1 MITKFPWSP
10 VLPLLLL
17 ILSTGLHIV
26 EPTFVEQ
33 LRHKVFDEYQRI
45 KPRPYTNTLPVRIL
59 DIDDESLNQIGQWP
73 WPRDTMA
80 EIVAR
85 LNELG
90 ASAVVFDMV
99 FSQPDRL
106 SPKSL
111 SKILPNRPE
120 FDETRRSLLNITD
133 NDEIF
138 AQTVDGAYVVT
149 GFAMTN
155 TETTEKLPAIK
166 AGFAENGDRAAPYL
180 PAYAGAMKVLSKIE
194 DKVAG
199 NGVINA
205 IPESDGVYRR
215 IPMFVNLKDNIYPSL
230 VAESLRVAQDA
241 STYIIQA
248 VGASGEEGFG
258 ETGIVSFKVG
268 AVKVPT
274 DENGQIWVRFTGD
287 VPERYVPAW
296 KLLNGTAPVEKIEGH
311 IVLIGTSAAA
321 MKDLRPTPLDPAAAG
336 VSLHAE
342 ALETILAGNFLER
355 PDFARGLE
363 IVGSLALGL
372 LLIWL
377 LPKWG
382 SVWCAVLTV
391 FAIGGVVAGAWFAFD
406 IYNWLFDPIYF
417 SVVILIIYLTQ
428 SLLIF
433 LATEAERA
441 RVRGAFGMYL
451 SPALV
456 KQLAA
461 DPEQLK
467 LGGEMRELSI
477 LFCDV
482 RGFTSISELYDPE
495 GLTQLINRFL
505 TPMTQIIMD
514 RLGTIDKYMG
524 DCIMAFWNAPLDVPA
539 HVAEACRSSLK
550 MFERLDELNDELE
563 REATES
569 GKEFRPLNIGIGLN
583 TGSVCVGNMGSNQRF
598 DYSVLGDDVNLAA
611 RLEGQSKN
619 YGVDIVISETTQK
632 AAEGFATIELDL
644 IQVKGKTVPVRIFAL
659 IGDEEVLVSE
669 WFLNFSAIH
678 SEVISSYRSQEWDT
692 SLDLVAKARS
702 VAGSKYDGL
711 YDLFEERVAEYK
723 ADPPGAEWAGVFVA
737 KDK

>member
-1 MITKFPWSP
+1 MRKFPWSP
-10 VLPLLLL
+10 VLPLLFLF
-17 ILSTGLHIV
+17 LSTGLHVI

-33 LRHKVFDEYQRI
+33 LRHRVFDEYQRL
-45 KPRPYTNTLPVRIL
+45 KPREYSNDIPVRIL
-59 DIDDESLNQIGQWP
+59 DIDDESLSRIGQWP
-73 WPRDTMA
+73 WPRDVMA

-111 SKILPNRPE
+111 MNMLPNRPE
-120 FDETRRSLLNITD
+120 FEEARKGLLKIPD
-133 NDEIF
+133 NDELF

-149 GFAMTN
+149 GFAMTGG
-155 TETTEKLPAIK
+155 ETTEAPPAIK

-194 DKVAG
+194 NKVAG
-199 NGVINA
+199 NGALNA

-215 IPMFVNLKDNIYPSL
+215 IPMFMTLNDKIYPSL

-241 STYIIQA
+241 STFIIQA

-258 ETGIVSFKVG
+258 ETGLVSFKVG
-268 AVKVPT
+268 GVKVPT

-287 VPERYVPAW
+287 IPERYVPAW
-296 KLLNGTAPVEKIEGH
+296 KLLAGKAPIDKLEGH

-321 MKDLRPTPLDPAAAG
+321 LKDLRATPLDPAAAG

-342 ALETILAGNFLER
+342 ALETILTGNFLNR
-355 PDFARGLE
+355 PDFAHGLE
-363 IVGSLALGL
+363 VVASFLLGL

-382 SVWCAVLTV
+382 SVWCAVLTLV
-391 FAIGGVVAGAWFAFD
+391 AIIGVVSGAWYAFD
-406 IYNWLFDPIYF
+406 VYNWLLDPIYF
-417 SVVILIIYLTQ
+417 SVVILVIYLTQ

-433 LATEAERA
+433 LATEAERS

-456 KQLAA
+456 EQLAS

-467 LGGEMRELSI
+467 LGGEMKDISI
-477 LFCDV
+477 MFCDV

-495 GLTQLINRFL
+495 GLTQLINKFL
-505 TPMTQIIMD
+505 TPMTQVIMD
-514 RLGTIDKYMG
+514 RMGTIDKYMG
-524 DCIMAFWNAPLDVPA
+524 DCIMAFWNAPVDVPT
-539 HVAEACRSSLK
+539 HVAEACNSALT
-550 MFERLDELNDELE
+550 MFEKLEELNLELE
-563 REATES
+563 QEAKSNKRE
-569 GKEFRPLNIGIGLN
+569 FLPLKIGIGLN
-583 TGSVCVGNMGSNQRF
+583 TGSCCVGNMGSNQRF
-598 DYSVLGDDVNLAA
+598 DYSILGDDVNLCS
-611 RLEGQSKN
+611 RLEGQSKG
-619 YGVDIVISETTQK
+619 YGVDIVISETTK
-632 AAEGFATIELDL
+632 IAAPEFATIELDL

-659 IGDEEVLVSE
+659 LGDAQVLASE
-669 WFLNFSAIH
+669 WFKDMSAVHAELI
-678 SEVISSYRSQEWDT
+678 SEYRQQNWGN
-692 SLDLVAKARS
+692 AKALIVKARAS
-702 VAGSKYDGL
+702 AGDKFDGL
-711 YDLFEERVAEYK
+711 YDLFSSRILEYESN
-723 ADPPGAEWAGVFVA
+723 PPGSEWDGVFIA
-737 KDK
+737 TDK

>member
-1 MITKFPWSP
+1 MKKFPWSP
-10 VLPLLLL
+10 VLPLLFLF
-17 ILSTGLHIV
+17 LSTGLHVI

-33 LRHKVFDEYQRI
+33 LRHRVFDEYQRL
-45 KPRPYTNTLPVRIL
+45 KPRVYSNDIPVRIL
-59 DIDDESLNQIGQWP
+59 DIDDESLSRVGQWP
-73 WPRDTMA
+73 WPRDVMA

-111 SKILPNRPE
+111 MKMLPDRPE
-120 FDETRRSLLNITD
+120 FKEARKGLLKIPD
-133 NDEIF
+133 NDELF

-149 GFAMTN
+149 GFAMTGG
-155 TETTEKLPAIK
+155 ETSEAPPAIK

-199 NGVINA
+199 NGALNA

-215 IPMFVNLKDNIYPSL
+215 IPMFMTLNDKIYPSL

-241 STYIIQA
+241 STFIIQA

-258 ETGIVSFKVG
+258 ETGLVSFKVG
-268 AVKVPT
+268 GVKVPT

-287 VPERYVPAW
+287 IPERYVPAW
-296 KLLNGTAPVEKIEGH
+296 KLLAGKAPVEKLEGH

-321 MKDLRPTPLDPAAAG
+321 MKDLRATPLDPAAAG

-342 ALETILAGNFLER
+342 ALETILTGNFLNR
-355 PDFARGLE
+355 PDFAHGLE
-363 IVGSLALGL
+363 VVASFLLGL

-382 SVWCAVLTV
+382 SVWCAVLTLV
-391 FAIGGVVAGAWFAFD
+391 AIAGVVGGAWYAFD
-406 IYNWLFDPIYF
+406 IYNWLLDPIYF
-417 SVVILIIYLTQ
+417 SVVILVIYLTQ

-433 LATEAERA
+433 LATEAERS

-456 KQLAA
+456 EQLAS

-467 LGGEMRELSI
+467 LGGEMKDISI
-477 LFCDV
+477 MFCDV

-495 GLTQLINRFL
+495 GLTQLINKFL
-505 TPMTQIIMD
+505 TPMTQVIMD
-514 RLGTIDKYMG
+514 RMGTIDKYMG
-524 DCIMAFWNAPLDVPA
+524 DCIMAFWNAPVDVPT
-539 HVAEACRSSLK
+539 HVAEACNSALI
-550 MFERLDELNDELE
+550 MFEKLEELNLELE
-563 REATES
+563 QEAANNNRA
-569 GKEFRPLNIGIGLN
+569 FLPLKIGIGLN
-583 TGSVCVGNMGSNQRF
+583 TGSCCVGNMGSNQRF
-598 DYSVLGDDVNLAA
+598 DYSILGDDVNLCS
-611 RLEGQSKN
+611 RLEGQSKG
-619 YGVDIVISETTQK
+619 YAVDIVISETTK
-632 AAEGFATIELDL
+632 IAAPEFATIELDL

-659 IGDEEVLVSE
+659 LGDAQVLASE
-669 WFLNFSAIH
+669 WFKDMSAVHAELI
-678 SEVISSYRSQEWDT
+678 SEYREQNWGN
-692 SLDLVAKARS
+692 AKALIVKARAS
-702 VAGSKYDGL
+702 AGDKFDGL
-711 YDLFEERVAEYK
+711 YDLFSSRILEYESN
-723 ADPPGAEWAGVFVA
+723 PPGSEWDGVFIA
-737 KDK
+737 TDK

>member
-1 MITKFPWSP
+1 MRKFPWSP
-10 VLPLLLL
+10 VLPLLFLF
-17 ILSTGLHIV
+17 LSTGLHVI

-33 LRHKVFDEYQRI
+33 LRHRVFDEYQRL
-45 KPRPYTNTLPVRIL
+45 KPREYSNDIPVRIL
-59 DIDDESLNQIGQWP
+59 DIDDESLSRIGQWP
-73 WPRDTMA
+73 WPRDVMA

-106 SPKSL
+106 SPESL
-111 SKILPNRPE
+111 RKMLPKRPE
-120 FDETRRSLLNITD
+120 FEAAREGLLQIPD
-133 NDEIF
+133 NDELF

-149 GFAMTN
+149 GFAMTGRKT
-155 TETTEKLPAIK
+155 TETAPAIK

-180 PAYAGAMKVLSKIE
+180 PAYAGAMKVLSNIE
-194 DKVAG
+194 SKVDG
-199 NGVINA
+199 NGALNA

-215 IPMFVNLKDNIYPSL
+215 IPMFMTLNDKIYPSL

-241 STYIIQA
+241 STFIIQA

-258 ETGIVSFKVG
+258 ETGLVSFKVG

-287 VPERYVPAW
+287 IPERYVPAW
-296 KLLNGTAPVEKIEGH
+296 KLLDGSAPAEKLEGH

-321 MKDLRPTPLDPAAAG
+321 MKDLRATPLDPAAAG

-342 ALETILAGNFLER
+342 ALETILTGNFLNR
-355 PDFARGLE
+355 PDFAHGLE
-363 IVGSLALGL
+363 VVASFLLGL

-382 SVWCAVLTV
+382 SVWCAVLT
-391 FAIGGVVAGAWFAFD
+391 FAAIVGVVGGAWYAFD
-406 IYNWLFDPIYF
+406 IYNWLLDPIYF
-417 SVVILIIYLTQ
+417 SVVILVIYLTQ

-456 KQLAA
+456 EQLAS

-467 LGGEMRELSI
+467 LGGEMKDISI
-477 LFCDV
+477 MFCDV

-495 GLTQLINRFL
+495 GLTQLINKFL
-505 TPMTQIIMD
+505 TPMTQVIMD
-514 RLGTIDKYMG
+514 RMGTIDKYMG
-524 DCIMAFWNAPLDVPA
+524 DCIMAFWNAPVDVPT
-539 HVAEACRSSLK
+539 HVAEACNSALT
-550 MFERLDELNDELE
+550 MFEKLEELNTELE
-563 REATES
+563 QEAVS
-569 GKEFRPLNIGIGLN
+569 NNKEFRPLKIGIGLN
-583 TGSVCVGNMGSNQRF
+583 TGSCCVGNMGSNQRF
-598 DYSVLGDDVNLAA
+598 DYSILGDDVNLCS
-611 RLEGQSKN
+611 RLEGQSKG
-619 YGVDIVISETTQK
+619 YGVDIVISETTK
-632 AAEGFATIELDL
+632 IAAPEFATIELDL

-659 IGDEEVLVSE
+659 IGNSEVQDSE
-669 WFLNFSAIH
+669 WFKDMSAVHAELIL
-678 SEVISSYRSQEWDT
+678 EYRNQNWKKAKT
-692 SLDLVAKARS
+692 LVSKAREA
-702 VAGSKYDGL
+702 AGEKFDGL
-711 YDLFEERVAEYK
+711 YDLFEARIEEYK
-723 ADPPGAEWAGVFVA
+723 SNPPGLNWDGVFIA
-737 KDK
+737 TDK

>member
-1 MITKFPWSP
+1 MRKFPWSP
-10 VLPLLLL
+10 VLPLLFLF
-17 ILSTGLHIV
+17 LSTGLHVI

-33 LRHKVFDEYQRI
+33 LRHRVFDEYQRL
-45 KPRPYTNTLPVRIL
+45 KPREYSNDIPVRIL
-59 DIDDESLNQIGQWP
+59 DIDDESLSRIGQWP
-73 WPRDTMA
+73 WPRDVMA

-106 SPKSL
+106 SPESL
-111 SKILPNRPE
+111 RKMLPKRPE
-120 FDETRRSLLNITD
+120 FEAAREGLLQIPD
-133 NDEIF
+133 NDELF

-149 GFAMTN
+149 GFAMTGS
-155 TETTEKLPAIK
+155 ETTETAPAIK

-180 PAYAGAMKVLSKIE
+180 PAYAGAMKVLSNIE
-194 DKVAG
+194 SKVAG
-199 NGVINA
+199 NGALNA

-215 IPMFVNLKDNIYPSL
+215 IPMFMTLNDKIYPSL

-241 STYIIQA
+241 STFIIQA

-258 ETGIVSFKVG
+258 ETGLVSFKVG

-287 VPERYVPAW
+287 IPERYVPAW
-296 KLLNGTAPVEKIEGH
+296 KLLDGSAPAEKLEGH

-321 MKDLRPTPLDPAAAG
+321 MKDLRATPLDPAAAG

-342 ALETILAGNFLER
+342 ALETILTGNFLNR
-355 PDFARGLE
+355 PDFAHGLE
-363 IVGSLALGL
+363 VVASFLLGL

-382 SVWCAVLTV
+382 SVWCAVLT
-391 FAIGGVVAGAWFAFD
+391 FAAIVGVVAGAWYAFD
-406 IYNWLFDPIYF
+406 VYNWLLDPIYF
-417 SVVILIIYLTQ
+417 SVVILVIYLTQ

-456 KQLAA
+456 EQLAS

-467 LGGEMRELSI
+467 LGGEMKDISI
-477 LFCDV
+477 MFCDV

-495 GLTQLINRFL
+495 GLTQLINKFL
-505 TPMTQIIMD
+505 TPMTQVIMD
-514 RLGTIDKYMG
+514 RMGTIDKYMG
-524 DCIMAFWNAPLDVPA
+524 DCIMAFWNAPVDVPT
-539 HVAEACRSSLK
+539 HVAEACNSALT
-550 MFERLDELNDELE
+550 MFEKLEELNTELE
-563 REATES
+563 QEAVS
-569 GKEFRPLNIGIGLN
+569 NNKEFRPLKIGIGLN
-583 TGSVCVGNMGSNQRF
+583 TGSCCVGNMGSNQRF
-598 DYSVLGDDVNLAA
+598 DYSILGDDVNLCS
-611 RLEGQSKN
+611 RLEGQSKG
-619 YGVDIVISETTQK
+619 YGVDIVISETTK
-632 AAEGFATIELDL
+632 IAAPEFATIELDL

-659 IGDEEVLVSE
+659 IGNSEVQDSE
-669 WFLNFSAIH
+669 WFKDMSAVHAELIL
-678 SEVISSYRSQEWDT
+678 EYRNQNWKKAKT
-692 SLDLVAKARS
+692 LVSKAREA
-702 VAGSKYDGL
+702 AGKKFDGL
-711 YDLFEERVAEYK
+711 YDLFDARIEEYK
-723 ADPPGAEWAGVFVA
+723 SNPPGLDWDGVFVA
-737 KDK
+737 TDK

>member
-1 MITKFPWSP
+1 MKKFPWSP
-10 VLPLLLL
+10 VLPLLFLF
-17 ILSTGLHIV
+17 LSTGLHVI

-33 LRHKVFDEYQRI
+33 LRHRVFDEYQRL
-45 KPRPYTNTLPVRIL
+45 KPRVYSNDIPVRIL
-59 DIDDESLNQIGQWP
+59 DIDDESLSRVGQWP
-73 WPRDTMA
+73 WPRDVMA

-111 SKILPNRPE
+111 MKMLPNRPE
-120 FDETRRSLLNITD
+120 FEEARKGLLKIPD
-133 NDEIF
+133 NDELF

-149 GFAMTN
+149 GFAMTGG
-155 TETTEKLPAIK
+155 ETSEAPPAIK

-199 NGVINA
+199 NGALNA

-215 IPMFVNLKDNIYPSL
+215 IPMFMTLNDKIYPSL

-241 STYIIQA
+241 STFIIQA

-258 ETGIVSFKVG
+258 ETGLVSFKVG
-268 AVKVPT
+268 GVKVPT

-287 VPERYVPAW
+287 IPERYVPAW
-296 KLLNGTAPVEKIEGH
+296 KLLAGKAPVEKLEGH

-321 MKDLRPTPLDPAAAG
+321 MKDLRATPLDPAAAG

-342 ALETILAGNFLER
+342 ALETILTGNFLNR
-355 PDFARGLE
+355 PDFAHGLE
-363 IVGSLALGL
+363 VVASFLLGL

-382 SVWCAVLTV
+382 SVWCAVLTLV
-391 FAIGGVVAGAWFAFD
+391 AIVGVVGGAWYAFD
-406 IYNWLFDPIYF
+406 VYNWLLDPIYF
-417 SVVILIIYLTQ
+417 SVVILVIYLTQ

-433 LATEAERA
+433 LATEAERS

-456 KQLAA
+456 EQLAS

-467 LGGEMRELSI
+467 LGGEMKDISI
-477 LFCDV
+477 MFCDV

-495 GLTQLINRFL
+495 GLTQLINKFL
-505 TPMTQIIMD
+505 TPMTQVIMD
-514 RLGTIDKYMG
+514 RMGTIDKYMG
-524 DCIMAFWNAPLDVPA
+524 DCIMAFWNAPVDVPT
-539 HVAEACRSSLK
+539 HVAEACNSALI
-550 MFERLDELNDELE
+550 MFEKLEELNLELE
-563 REATES
+563 QEAANNNRA
-569 GKEFRPLNIGIGLN
+569 FLPLKIGIGLN
-583 TGSVCVGNMGSNQRF
+583 TGSCCVGNMGSNQRF
-598 DYSVLGDDVNLAA
+598 DYSILGDDVNLCS
-611 RLEGQSKN
+611 RLEGQSKG
-619 YGVDIVISETTQK
+619 YGVDIVISETTK
-632 AAEGFATIELDL
+632 IAAPEFATIELDL

-659 IGDEEVLVSE
+659 LGDAQVLTSE
-669 WFLNFSAIH
+669 WFKDMSAVH
-678 SEVISSYRSQEWDT
+678 AELMSEYREQNWGN
-692 SLDLVAKARS
+692 AKALIVKARAS
-702 VAGSKYDGL
+702 AGDKFDGL
-711 YDLFEERVAEYK
+711 YDLFSSRILEYESN
-723 ADPPGAEWAGVFVA
+723 PPGSEWDGVFIA
-737 KDK
+737 TDK

>member
-1 MITKFPWSP
+1 MKKFPWSP
-10 VLPLLLL
+10 VLPLLFLF
-17 ILSTGLHIV
+17 LSTGLHVI

-33 LRHKVFDEYQRI
+33 LRHRVFDEYQRL
-45 KPRPYTNTLPVRIL
+45 KPRVYSNDIPVRIL
-59 DIDDESLNQIGQWP
+59 DIDDESLSRVGQWP
-73 WPRDTMA
+73 WPRDVMA

-111 SKILPNRPE
+111 MKMLPNRPE
-120 FDETRRSLLNITD
+120 FEEARKGLLKIPD
-133 NDEIF
+133 NDELF

-149 GFAMTN
+149 GFAMTGG
-155 TETTEKLPAIK
+155 ETSEAPPAIK

-199 NGVINA
+199 NGALNA

-215 IPMFVNLKDNIYPSL
+215 IPMFMTLNDKIYPSL

-241 STYIIQA
+241 STFIIQA

-258 ETGIVSFKVG
+258 ETGLVSFKVG
-268 AVKVPT
+268 GVKVPT

-287 VPERYVPAW
+287 IPERYVPAW
-296 KLLNGTAPVEKIEGH
+296 KLLAGKAPVEKLEGH

-321 MKDLRPTPLDPAAAG
+321 MKELRATPLDPAAAG

-342 ALETILAGNFLER
+342 ALETILTGNFLNR
-355 PDFARGLE
+355 PDFAHGLE
-363 IVGSLALGL
+363 VVASFLLGL

-382 SVWCAVLTV
+382 SVWCAVLTLV
-391 FAIGGVVAGAWFAFD
+391 AIAGVVGGAWYAFD
-406 IYNWLFDPIYF
+406 VYNWLLDPIYF
-417 SVVILIIYLTQ
+417 SVVILVIYLTQ

-433 LATEAERA
+433 LATEAERS

-456 KQLAA
+456 EQLAS

-467 LGGEMRELSI
+467 LGGEMKDISI
-477 LFCDV
+477 MFCDV

-495 GLTQLINRFL
+495 GLTQLINKFL
-505 TPMTQIIMD
+505 TPMTQVIMD
-514 RLGTIDKYMG
+514 RMGTIDKYMG
-524 DCIMAFWNAPLDVPA
+524 DCIMAFWNAPVDVPT
-539 HVAEACRSSLK
+539 HVAEACNSALI
-550 MFERLDELNDELE
+550 MFEKLEELNLELE
-563 REATES
+563 QEAANNNRA
-569 GKEFRPLNIGIGLN
+569 FLPLKIGIGLN
-583 TGSVCVGNMGSNQRF
+583 TGSCCVGNMGSNQRF
-598 DYSVLGDDVNLAA
+598 DYSILGDDVNLCS
-611 RLEGQSKN
+611 RLEGQSKG
-619 YGVDIVISETTQK
+619 YAVDIVISETTK
-632 AAEGFATIELDL
+632 IAAPEFATIELDL

-659 IGDEEVLVSE
+659 LGDAQVLASE
-669 WFLNFSAIH
+669 WFKDMSAVHAELI
-678 SEVISSYRSQEWDT
+678 SEYREQNWGN
-692 SLDLVAKARS
+692 AKALIVKARAS
-702 VAGSKYDGL
+702 AGDKFDGL
-711 YDLFEERVAEYK
+711 YDLFSSRILEYESN
-723 ADPPGAEWAGVFVA
+723 PPGSEWDGVFIA
-737 KDK
+737 TDK

>member
-1 MITKFPWSP
+1 MKKFPWSP
-10 VLPLLLL
+10 VLPLLFLF
-17 ILSTGLHIV
+17 LSTGLHVI

-33 LRHKVFDEYQRI
+33 LRHRVFDEYQRL
-45 KPRPYTNTLPVRIL
+45 KPRVYSNDIPVRIL
-59 DIDDESLNQIGQWP
+59 DIDDESLSRVGQWP
-73 WPRDTMA
+73 WPRDVMA

-111 SKILPNRPE
+111 MKMLPDLPE
-120 FDETRRSLLNITD
+120 FEEARKGLLKIPD
-133 NDEIF
+133 NDELF

-149 GFAMTN
+149 GFAMTGG
-155 TETTEKLPAIK
+155 ETSEAPPAIK

-199 NGVINA
+199 NGALNA

-215 IPMFVNLKDNIYPSL
+215 IPMFMTLNDKIYPSL

-241 STYIIQA
+241 STFIIQA

-258 ETGIVSFKVG
+258 ETGLVSFKVG
-268 AVKVPT
+268 GVKVPT

-287 VPERYVPAW
+287 IPERYVPAW
-296 KLLNGTAPVEKIEGH
+296 KLLAGKAPVEKLEGH

-321 MKDLRPTPLDPAAAG
+321 MKDLRATPLDPAAAG

-342 ALETILAGNFLER
+342 ALETILTGNFLNR
-355 PDFARGLE
+355 PDFAHGLE
-363 IVGSLALGL
+363 VVASFLLGL

-382 SVWCAVLTV
+382 SVWCAVLTLV
-391 FAIGGVVAGAWFAFD
+391 AIVGVVGGAWYAFD
-406 IYNWLFDPIYF
+406 IYNWLLDPIYF
-417 SVVILIIYLTQ
+417 SVVILVIYLTQ

-433 LATEAERA
+433 LATEAERS

-456 KQLAA
+456 EQLAS

-467 LGGEMRELSI
+467 LGGEMKDISI
-477 LFCDV
+477 MFCDV

-495 GLTQLINRFL
+495 GLTQLINKFL
-505 TPMTQIIMD
+505 TPMTQVIMD
-514 RLGTIDKYMG
+514 RMGTIDKYMG
-524 DCIMAFWNAPLDVPA
+524 DCIMAFWNAPVDVPT
-539 HVAEACRSSLK
+539 HVAEACNSALI
-550 MFERLDELNDELE
+550 MFEKLEELNLELE
-563 REATES
+563 QEAANNNRA
-569 GKEFRPLNIGIGLN
+569 FLPLKIGIGLN
-583 TGSVCVGNMGSNQRF
+583 TGSCCVGNMGSNQRF
-598 DYSVLGDDVNLAA
+598 DYSILGDDVNLCS
-611 RLEGQSKN
+611 RLEGQSKG
-619 YGVDIVISETTQK
+619 YAVDIVISETTK
-632 AAEGFATIELDL
+632 IAAPEFATIELDL

-659 IGDEEVLVSE
+659 LGDAQVLASE
-669 WFLNFSAIH
+669 WFKDMSAVHAELI
-678 SEVISSYRSQEWDT
+678 SEYREQNWGN
-692 SLDLVAKARS
+692 AKALIVKARAS
-702 VAGSKYDGL
+702 AGDKFDGL
-711 YDLFEERVAEYK
+711 YDLFSSRILEYESN
-723 ADPPGAEWAGVFVA
+723 PPGSEWDGVFIA
-737 KDK
+737 TDK

>member
-1 MITKFPWSP
+1 MRKFPWSP
-10 VLPLLLL
+10 VLPLLFLF
-17 ILSTGLHIV
+17 LSTGLHVI

-33 LRHKVFDEYQRI
+33 LRHRVFDEYQRL
-45 KPRPYTNTLPVRIL
+45 KPREYSNDIPVRIL
-59 DIDDESLNQIGQWP
+59 DIDDESLSRIGQWP
-73 WPRDTMA
+73 WPRDVMA

-111 SKILPNRPE
+111 MNMLPNRPE
-120 FDETRRSLLNITD
+120 FEEARKGLLKIPD
-133 NDEIF
+133 NDELF

-149 GFAMTN
+149 GFAMTGG
-155 TETTEKLPAIK
+155 ETTEAPPAIK

-194 DKVAG
+194 NKVAG
-199 NGVINA
+199 NGALNA

-215 IPMFVNLKDNIYPSL
+215 IPMFMTLNDKIYPSL

-241 STYIIQA
+241 STFIIQA

-258 ETGIVSFKVG
+258 ETGLVSFKVG
-268 AVKVPT
+268 GVKVPT

-287 VPERYVPAW
+287 IPERYVPAW
-296 KLLNGTAPVEKIEGH
+296 KLLAGKAAVEKLEGH

-321 MKDLRPTPLDPAAAG
+321 LKDLRATPLDPAAAG

-342 ALETILAGNFLER
+342 ALETILTGNFLNR
-355 PDFARGLE
+355 PDFAHGLE
-363 IVGSLALGL
+363 VVASFLLGL

-382 SVWCAVLTV
+382 SVWCAVLTLV
-391 FAIGGVVAGAWFAFD
+391 AIIGVVSGAWYAFD
-406 IYNWLFDPIYF
+406 VYNWLLDPIYF
-417 SVVILIIYLTQ
+417 SVVILVIYLTQ

-433 LATEAERA
+433 LATEAERS

-456 KQLAA
+456 EQLAS

-467 LGGEMRELSI
+467 LGGEMKDISI
-477 LFCDV
+477 MFCDV

-495 GLTQLINRFL
+495 GLTQLINKFL
-505 TPMTQIIMD
+505 TPMTQVIMD
-514 RLGTIDKYMG
+514 RMGTIDKYMG
-524 DCIMAFWNAPLDVPA
+524 DCIMAFWNAPVDVPT
-539 HVAEACRSSLK
+539 HVAEACNSALT
-550 MFERLDELNDELE
+550 MFEKLEELNLELE
-563 REATES
+563 QEAKSNKRE
-569 GKEFRPLNIGIGLN
+569 FLPLKIGIGLN
-583 TGSVCVGNMGSNQRF
+583 TGSCCVGNMGSNQRF
-598 DYSVLGDDVNLAA
+598 DYSILGDDVNLCS
-611 RLEGQSKN
+611 RLEGQSKG
-619 YGVDIVISETTQK
+619 YGVDIVISETTK
-632 AAEGFATIELDL
+632 IAAPEFATIELDL

-659 IGDEEVLVSE
+659 LGDAQVLASE
-669 WFLNFSAIH
+669 WFKDMSAVHAELI
-678 SEVISSYRSQEWDT
+678 SEYRQQNWGN
-692 SLDLVAKARS
+692 AKALIVKARAS
-702 VAGSKYDGL
+702 AGDKFDGL
-711 YDLFEERVAEYK
+711 YDLFSSRILEYESN
-723 ADPPGAEWAGVFVA
+723 PPGSEWDGVFIA
-737 KDK
+737 TDK

>member
-1 MITKFPWSP
+1 MKKFPWSP
-10 VLPLLLL
+10 VLPLLFLFF
-17 ILSTGLHIV
+17 STGLHVI

-33 LRHKVFDEYQRI
+33 LRHRVFDEYQRL
-45 KPRPYTNTLPVRIL
+45 KPRVYSNDIPVRIL
-59 DIDDESLNQIGQWP
+59 DIDDESLSRVGQWP
-73 WPRDTMA
+73 WPRDVMA

-111 SKILPNRPE
+111 MKMLPNRPE
-120 FDETRRSLLNITD
+120 FEEARKGLLKIPD
-133 NDEIF
+133 NDELF

-149 GFAMTN
+149 GFAMTGG
-155 TETTEKLPAIK
+155 ETSEAPPAIK

-199 NGVINA
+199 NGALNA

-215 IPMFVNLKDNIYPSL
+215 IPMFMTLNDKIYPSL

-241 STYIIQA
+241 STFIIQA

-258 ETGIVSFKVG
+258 ETGLVSFKVG
-268 AVKVPT
+268 GVKVPT

-287 VPERYVPAW
+287 IPERYVPAW
-296 KLLNGTAPVEKIEGH
+296 KLLAGKAPVEKLEGH

-321 MKDLRPTPLDPAAAG
+321 MKDLRATPLDPAAAG

-342 ALETILAGNFLER
+342 ALETILTGNFLNR
-355 PDFARGLE
+355 PDFAHGLE
-363 IVGSLALGL
+363 VVASFLLGL

-382 SVWCAVLTV
+382 SVWCAVLTLV
-391 FAIGGVVAGAWFAFD
+391 AIVGVVGGAWYAFD
-406 IYNWLFDPIYF
+406 IYNWLLDPIYF
-417 SVVILIIYLTQ
+417 SVVILVIYLTQ

-433 LATEAERA
+433 LATEAERS

-456 KQLAA
+456 EQLAS

-467 LGGEMRELSI
+467 LGGEMKDISI
-477 LFCDV
+477 MFCDV

-495 GLTQLINRFL
+495 GLTQLINKFL
-505 TPMTQIIMD
+505 TPMTQVIMD
-514 RLGTIDKYMG
+514 RMGTIDKYMG
-524 DCIMAFWNAPLDVPA
+524 DCIMAFWNAPVDVPT
-539 HVAEACRSSLK
+539 HVAEACNSALI
-550 MFERLDELNDELE
+550 MFEKLEELNLELE
-563 REATES
+563 QEAANNNRA
-569 GKEFRPLNIGIGLN
+569 FLPLKIGIGLN
-583 TGSVCVGNMGSNQRF
+583 TGSCCVGNMGSNQRF
-598 DYSVLGDDVNLAA
+598 DYSILGDDVNLCS
-611 RLEGQSKN
+611 RLEGQSKG
-619 YGVDIVISETTQK
+619 YGVDIVISETTK
-632 AAEGFATIELDL
+632 IAAPEFATIELDL

-659 IGDEEVLVSE
+659 LGDAQVLTSE
-669 WFLNFSAIH
+669 WFKDMSAVHAELI
-678 SEVISSYRSQEWDT
+678 SEYREQNWGN
-692 SLDLVAKARS
+692 AKALVVKARAS
-702 VAGSKYDGL
+702 AGDKFDGL
-711 YDLFEERVAEYK
+711 YDLFSSRILEYESN
-723 ADPPGAEWAGVFVA
+723 PPGSEWDGVFIA
-737 KDK
+737 TDK

>member
-1 MITKFPWSP
+1 MKKFPWSP
-10 VLPLLLL
+10 VLPLLFLF
-17 ILSTGLHIV
+17 LSTGLHVI

-33 LRHKVFDEYQRI
+33 LRHRVFDEYQRL
-45 KPRPYTNTLPVRIL
+45 KPREYSNDIPVRIL
-59 DIDDESLNQIGQWP
+59 DIDDESLSRIGQWP
-73 WPRDTMA
+73 WPRDVMA

-106 SPKSL
+106 SPESL
-111 SKILPNRPE
+111 RKMLPKRPE
-120 FDETRRSLLNITD
+120 FEAAREGLLQIPD
-133 NDEIF
+133 NDELF

-149 GFAMTN
+149 GFAMTGR
-155 TETTEKLPAIK
+155 ETTEAAPAIK

-180 PAYAGAMKVLSKIE
+180 PAYAGAMKVLSNIE

-199 NGVINA
+199 NGALNA

-215 IPMFVNLKDNIYPSL
+215 IPMFMTLNDKIYPSL

-241 STYIIQA
+241 STFIIQA

-258 ETGIVSFKVG
+258 ETGLVSFKVG

-287 VPERYVPAW
+287 IPERYVPAW
-296 KLLNGTAPVEKIEGH
+296 KLLDGSAPAEKLEGH

-321 MKDLRPTPLDPAAAG
+321 MKDLRATPLDPAAAG

-342 ALETILAGNFLER
+342 ALETILTGNFLNR
-355 PDFARGLE
+355 PDFAHGLE
-363 IVGSLALGL
+363 VVASFLLGL

-382 SVWCAVLTV
+382 SIWCAVLT
-391 FAIGGVVAGAWFAFD
+391 FAAIVGVVGGAWYAFD
-406 IYNWLFDPIYF
+406 VYNWLLDPIYF
-417 SVVILIIYLTQ
+417 SVVILVIYLTQ
-428 SLLIF
+428 SLIIF

-456 KQLAA
+456 EQLAS

-467 LGGEMRELSI
+467 LGGEMKDISI
-477 LFCDV
+477 MFCDV

-495 GLTQLINRFL
+495 GLTQLINKFL
-505 TPMTQIIMD
+505 TPMTQVIMD
-514 RLGTIDKYMG
+514 RMGTIDKYMG
-524 DCIMAFWNAPLDVPA
+524 DCIMAFWNAPVDVPT
-539 HVAEACRSSLK
+539 HVAEACNSALT
-550 MFERLDELNDELE
+550 MFEKLEELNTELE
-563 REATES
+563 QEAVS
-569 GKEFRPLNIGIGLN
+569 NNKEFRPLKIGIGLN
-583 TGSVCVGNMGSNQRF
+583 TGSCCVGNMGSNQRF
-598 DYSVLGDDVNLAA
+598 DYSILGDDVNLCS
-611 RLEGQSKN
+611 RLEGQSKG
-619 YGVDIVISETTQK
+619 YGVDIVISETTK
-632 AAEGFATIELDL
+632 VAAPEFATIELDL

-659 IGDEEVLVSE
+659 IGNSEVQDSE
-669 WFLNFSAIH
+669 WFKDMSAVHAELI
-678 SEVISSYRSQEWDT
+678 SEYRDQNWVKAK
-692 SLDLVAKARS
+692 SLVSKARTA
-702 VAGSKYDGL
+702 AGEKFDGL
-711 YDLFEERVAEYK
+711 YDLFDARIEEYK
-723 ADPPGAEWAGVFVA
+723 ANSPGSDWDGVFVA
-737 KDK
+737 TDK

>member
-1 MITKFPWSP
+1 MRKFPWSP
-10 VLPLLLL
+10 VLPLLFLF
-17 ILSTGLHIV
+17 LSTGLHVI

-33 LRHKVFDEYQRI
+33 LRHRVFDEYQRL
-45 KPRPYTNTLPVRIL
+45 KPREYSNDIPVRIL
-59 DIDDESLNQIGQWP
+59 DIDDESLSRIGQWP
-73 WPRDTMA
+73 WPRDVMA

-111 SKILPNRPE
+111 MKMLPNRPE
-120 FDETRRSLLNITD
+120 FEEARKGLLKIPD
-133 NDEIF
+133 NDELF

-149 GFAMTN
+149 GFAMTGG
-155 TETTEKLPAIK
+155 ETSEAPPAIK

-199 NGVINA
+199 NGALNA

-215 IPMFVNLKDNIYPSL
+215 IPMFMTLNDKIYPSL

-241 STYIIQA
+241 STFIIQA

-258 ETGIVSFKVG
+258 ETGLVSFKVG
-268 AVKVPT
+268 GVKVPT

-287 VPERYVPAW
+287 IPERYVPAW
-296 KLLNGTAPVEKIEGH
+296 KLLAGKAPAEKLEGH

-321 MKDLRPTPLDPAAAG
+321 MKDLRATPLDPAAAG

-342 ALETILAGNFLER
+342 ALETILTGNFLNR
-355 PDFARGLE
+355 PDFAHGLE
-363 IVGSLALGL
+363 VVASFLLGL

-382 SVWCAVLTV
+382 SVWCAILTLV
-391 FAIGGVVAGAWFAFD
+391 AIVGVVGGAWYAFD
-406 IYNWLFDPIYF
+406 VYNWLLDPIYF
-417 SVVILIIYLTQ
+417 SVVILVIYLTQ

-433 LATEAERA
+433 LATEAERS

-456 KQLAA
+456 EQLAS

-467 LGGEMRELSI
+467 LGGEMKDISI
-477 LFCDV
+477 MFCDV

-495 GLTQLINRFL
+495 GLTQLINKFL
-505 TPMTQIIMD
+505 TPMTQVIMD
-514 RLGTIDKYMG
+514 RMGTIDKYMG
-524 DCIMAFWNAPLDVPA
+524 DCIMAFWNAPVDVPT
-539 HVAEACRSSLK
+539 HVAEACNSALI
-550 MFERLDELNDELE
+550 MFEKLEELNLELE
-563 REATES
+563 QEAANNNRA
-569 GKEFRPLNIGIGLN
+569 FLPLKIGIGLN
-583 TGSVCVGNMGSNQRF
+583 TGSCCVGNMGSNQRF
-598 DYSVLGDDVNLAA
+598 DYSILGDDVNLCS
-611 RLEGQSKN
+611 RLEGQSKG
-619 YGVDIVISETTQK
+619 YGVDIVISETTK
-632 AAEGFATIELDL
+632 IAAPEFATIELDL

-659 IGDEEVLVSE
+659 LGDAQVLTSE
-669 WFLNFSAIH
+669 WFKDMSAVH
-678 SEVISSYRSQEWDT
+678 AELMSEYREQNWGN
-692 SLDLVAKARS
+692 AKALIVKARAS
-702 VAGSKYDGL
+702 AGDKFDGL
-711 YDLFEERVAEYK
+711 YDLFSSRILEYESN
-723 ADPPGAEWAGVFVA
+723 PPGSEWDGVFIA
-737 KDK
+737 TDK

>member
-1 MITKFPWSP
+1 MRKFPWSP
-10 VLPLLLL
+10 VLPLLFLF
-17 ILSTGLHIV
+17 LSTGLHVI

-33 LRHKVFDEYQRI
+33 LRHRVFDEYQRL
-45 KPRPYTNTLPVRIL
+45 KPREYSNDIPVRII
-59 DIDDESLNQIGQWP
+59 DIDDESLSRIGQWP
-73 WPRDTMA
+73 WPRDVMA

-106 SPKSL
+106 SPESL
-111 SKILPNRPE
+111 RKMLPKRPE
-120 FDETRRSLLNITD
+120 FEAAREGLLQIPD
-133 NDEIF
+133 NDELF

-149 GFAMTN
+149 GFAMTGR
-155 TETTEKLPAIK
+155 ETTETAPAIK

-180 PAYAGAMKVLSKIE
+180 PAYAGAMKVLSNIE
-194 DKVAG
+194 SKVAG
-199 NGVINA
+199 NGALNA

-215 IPMFVNLKDNIYPSL
+215 IPMFMTLNDKIYPSL

-241 STYIIQA
+241 STFIIQA

-258 ETGIVSFKVG
+258 ETGLVSFKVG

-287 VPERYVPAW
+287 IPERYVPAW
-296 KLLNGTAPVEKIEGH
+296 KLLDGSAPAEKLEGH

-321 MKDLRPTPLDPAAAG
+321 MKDLRATPLDPAAAG

-342 ALETILAGNFLER
+342 ALETILTGNFLNR
-355 PDFARGLE
+355 PDFAHGLE
-363 IVGSLALGL
+363 VVASFLLGL

-382 SVWCAVLTV
+382 SVWCAVLT
-391 FAIGGVVAGAWFAFD
+391 FAAIVGVVAGAWYAFD
-406 IYNWLFDPIYF
+406 VYNWLLDPIYF
-417 SVVILIIYLTQ
+417 SVVILVIYLTQ

-456 KQLAA
+456 EQLAS

-467 LGGEMRELSI
+467 LGGEMKDISI
-477 LFCDV
+477 MFCDV

-495 GLTQLINRFL
+495 GLTQLINKFL
-505 TPMTQIIMD
+505 TPMTQVIMD
-514 RLGTIDKYMG
+514 RMGTIDKYMG
-524 DCIMAFWNAPLDVPA
+524 DCIMAFWNAPVDVPT
-539 HVAEACRSSLK
+539 HVAEACNSALT
-550 MFERLDELNDELE
+550 MFEKLEELNTELE
-563 REATES
+563 QEAVS
-569 GKEFRPLNIGIGLN
+569 NNKEFRPLKIGIGLN
-583 TGSVCVGNMGSNQRF
+583 TGSCCVGNMGSNQRF
-598 DYSVLGDDVNLAA
+598 DYSILGDDVNLCS
-611 RLEGQSKN
+611 RLEGQSKG
-619 YGVDIVISETTQK
+619 YGVDIVISETTK
-632 AAEGFATIELDL
+632 IAAPEFATIELDL

-659 IGDEEVLVSE
+659 IGNSEVQDSE
-669 WFLNFSAIH
+669 WFKDMSAVHAELIL
-678 SEVISSYRSQEWDT
+678 EYRDQNWKKAKM
-692 SLDLVAKARS
+692 LVSKAREA
-702 VAGSKYDGL
+702 AGEKFDGL
-711 YDLFEERVAEYK
+711 YDLFDARIEEYK
-723 ADPPGAEWAGVFVA
+723 SNPPGLDWDGVFVA
-737 KDK
+737 TDK

>member
-1 MITKFPWSP
+1 MRKFPWSP
-10 VLPLLLL
+10 VLPLLFLF
-17 ILSTGLHIV
+17 LSTGLHVI

-33 LRHKVFDEYQRI
+33 LRHRVFDEYQRL
-45 KPRPYTNTLPVRIL
+45 KPREYSNDIPVRIL
-59 DIDDESLNQIGQWP
+59 DIDDESLSRIGQWP
-73 WPRDTMA
+73 WPRDVMA

-111 SKILPNRPE
+111 MNMLPNRPE
-120 FDETRRSLLNITD
+120 FEEARKGLLKIPD
-133 NDEIF
+133 NDELF

-149 GFAMTN
+149 GFAMSGG
-155 TETTEKLPAIK
+155 ETTEAPPAIK

-194 DKVAG
+194 NKVAG
-199 NGVINA
+199 NGALNA

-215 IPMFVNLKDNIYPSL
+215 IPMFMTLNDKIYPSL

-241 STYIIQA
+241 STFIIQA

-258 ETGIVSFKVG
+258 ETGLVSFKVG
-268 AVKVPT
+268 GVKVPT

-287 VPERYVPAW
+287 IPERYVPAW
-296 KLLNGTAPVEKIEGH
+296 KLLAGKAAVEKLEGH

-321 MKDLRPTPLDPAAAG
+321 LKDLRATPLDPAAAG

-342 ALETILAGNFLER
+342 ALETILTGNFLNR
-355 PDFARGLE
+355 PDFAHGLE
-363 IVGSLALGL
+363 VVASFLLGL

-382 SVWCAVLTV
+382 SVWCAVLTLV
-391 FAIGGVVAGAWFAFD
+391 AIIGVVSGAWYAFD
-406 IYNWLFDPIYF
+406 VYNWLLDPIYF
-417 SVVILIIYLTQ
+417 SVVILVIYLTQ

-433 LATEAERA
+433 LATEAERS

-456 KQLAA
+456 EQLAS

-467 LGGEMRELSI
+467 LGGEMKDISI
-477 LFCDV
+477 MFCDV

-495 GLTQLINRFL
+495 GLTQLINKFL
-505 TPMTQIIMD
+505 TPMTQVIMD
-514 RLGTIDKYMG
+514 RMGTIDKYMG
-524 DCIMAFWNAPLDVPA
+524 DCIMAFWNAPVDVPT
-539 HVAEACRSSLK
+539 HVAEACNSALT
-550 MFERLDELNDELE
+550 MFEKLEELNLELE
-563 REATES
+563 QEAKSNKRE
-569 GKEFRPLNIGIGLN
+569 FLPLKIGIGLN
-583 TGSVCVGNMGSNQRF
+583 TGSCCVGNMGSNQRF
-598 DYSVLGDDVNLAA
+598 DYSILGDDVNLCS
-611 RLEGQSKN
+611 RLEGQSKG
-619 YGVDIVISETTQK
+619 YGVDIVISETTK
-632 AAEGFATIELDL
+632 IAAPEFATIELDL

-659 IGDEEVLVSE
+659 LGDAQVLASE
-669 WFLNFSAIH
+669 WFKDMSAVHAELI
-678 SEVISSYRSQEWDT
+678 SEYRQQNWGN
-692 SLDLVAKARS
+692 AKALIVKARAS
-702 VAGSKYDGL
+702 AGDKFDGL
-711 YDLFEERVAEYK
+711 YDLFSSRILEYESN
-723 ADPPGAEWAGVFVA
+723 PPGSEWDGVFIA
-737 KDK
+737 TDK

>member
-1 MITKFPWSP
+1 MRKFPWSP
-10 VLPLLLL
+10 VLPLLFLF
-17 ILSTGLHIV
+17 LSTGLHVI

-33 LRHKVFDEYQRI
+33 LRHRVFDEYQRL
-45 KPRPYTNTLPVRIL
+45 KPREYSNDIPVRIL
-59 DIDDESLNQIGQWP
+59 DIDDESLSRIGQWP
-73 WPRDTMA
+73 WPRDVMA

-106 SPKSL
+106 SPESL
-111 SKILPNRPE
+111 RKMLPKRPE
-120 FDETRRSLLNITD
+120 FEAAREGLLQIPD
-133 NDEIF
+133 NDELF

-149 GFAMTN
+149 GFAMTGR
-155 TETTEKLPAIK
+155 ETTETAPAIK

-180 PAYAGAMKVLSKIE
+180 PAYAGAMKVLSNIE
-194 DKVAG
+194 SKVAG
-199 NGVINA
+199 NGALNA

-215 IPMFVNLKDNIYPSL
+215 IPMFMTLNDKIYPSL

-241 STYIIQA
+241 STFIIQA

-258 ETGIVSFKVG
+258 ETGLVSFKVG

-287 VPERYVPAW
+287 IPERYVPAW
-296 KLLNGTAPVEKIEGH
+296 KLLDGSAPAEKLEGH

-321 MKDLRPTPLDPAAAG
+321 MKDLRATPLDPAAAG

-342 ALETILAGNFLER
+342 ALETILTGNFLNR
-355 PDFARGLE
+355 PDFAHGLE
-363 IVGSLALGL
+363 VVASFLLGL

-382 SVWCAVLTV
+382 SVWCAVLT
-391 FAIGGVVAGAWFAFD
+391 FAAIVGVVAGAWYAFD
-406 IYNWLFDPIYF
+406 VYNWLLDPIYF
-417 SVVILIIYLTQ
+417 SVVILVIYLTQ

-456 KQLAA
+456 EQLAS

-467 LGGEMRELSI
+467 LGGEMKDISI
-477 LFCDV
+477 MFCDV

-495 GLTQLINRFL
+495 GLTQLINKFL
-505 TPMTQIIMD
+505 TPMIQVIMD
-514 RLGTIDKYMG
+514 RMGTIDKYMG
-524 DCIMAFWNAPLDVPA
+524 DCIMAFWNAPVDVPT
-539 HVAEACRSSLK
+539 HVAEACNSALT
-550 MFERLDELNDELE
+550 MFEKLEELNKELE
-563 REATES
+563 QES
-569 GKEFRPLNIGIGLN
+569 VSNNKEFRPLKIGIGLN
-583 TGSVCVGNMGSNQRF
+583 TGSCCVGNMGSNQRF
-598 DYSVLGDDVNLAA
+598 DYSILGDDVNLCS
-611 RLEGQSKN
+611 RLEGQSKG
-619 YGVDIVISETTQK
+619 YGVDIVISETTK
-632 AAEGFATIELDL
+632 IAAPEFATIELDL

-659 IGDEEVLVSE
+659 IGNSEVQDSE
-669 WFLNFSAIH
+669 WFKDMSAVHAELIL
-678 SEVISSYRSQEWDT
+678 EYRNQNWEKAKT
-692 SLDLVAKARS
+692 LVSKAREA
-702 VAGSKYDGL
+702 AGKKFDGL
-711 YDLFEERVAEYK
+711 YDLFDARIEEYK
-723 ADPPGAEWAGVFVA
+723 SNPPGLDWDGVFVA
-737 KDK
+737 TDK

>member
-1 MITKFPWSP
+1 MKKFPWSP
-10 VLPLLLL
+10 VLPLLFLF
-17 ILSTGLHIV
+17 LSTGLHVI

-33 LRHKVFDEYQRI
+33 LRHRVFDEYQRL
-45 KPRPYTNTLPVRIL
+45 KPRVYSNDIPVRIL
-59 DIDDESLNQIGQWP
+59 DIDDESLSRVGQWP
-73 WPRDTMA
+73 WPRDVMA

-111 SKILPNRPE
+111 MKMLPNRPE
-120 FDETRRSLLNITD
+120 FEEARKGLLKIPD
-133 NDEIF
+133 NDELF

-149 GFAMTN
+149 GFAMTGG
-155 TETTEKLPAIK
+155 ETSEAPPAIK

-199 NGVINA
+199 NGALNA

-215 IPMFVNLKDNIYPSL
+215 IPMFMTLNDKIYPSL

-241 STYIIQA
+241 STFIIQA

-258 ETGIVSFKVG
+258 ETGLVSFKVG
-268 AVKVPT
+268 GVKVPT

-287 VPERYVPAW
+287 IPERYVPAW
-296 KLLNGTAPVEKIEGH
+296 KLLAGKAPVEKLEGH

-321 MKDLRPTPLDPAAAG
+321 MKDLRATPLDPAAAG

-342 ALETILAGNFLER
+342 ALETILTGNFLNR
-355 PDFARGLE
+355 PDFAHGLE
-363 IVGSLALGL
+363 VVASFLLGL

-382 SVWCAVLTV
+382 SVWCAILTLV
-391 FAIGGVVAGAWFAFD
+391 AIVGVVGGAWYAFD
-406 IYNWLFDPIYF
+406 VYNWLLDPIYF
-417 SVVILIIYLTQ
+417 SVVILVIYLTQ

-433 LATEAERA
+433 LATEAERS

-456 KQLAA
+456 EQLAS

-467 LGGEMRELSI
+467 LGGEMKDISI
-477 LFCDV
+477 MFCDV

-495 GLTQLINRFL
+495 GLTQLINKFL
-505 TPMTQIIMD
+505 TPMTQVIMD
-514 RLGTIDKYMG
+514 RMGTIDKYMG
-524 DCIMAFWNAPLDVPA
+524 DCIMAFWNAPVDVPT
-539 HVAEACRSSLK
+539 HVAEACNSALI
-550 MFERLDELNDELE
+550 MFEKLEELNLELE
-563 REATES
+563 QEAANNNRA
-569 GKEFRPLNIGIGLN
+569 FLPLKIGIGLN
-583 TGSVCVGNMGSNQRF
+583 TGSCCVGNMGSNQRF
-598 DYSVLGDDVNLAA
+598 DYSILGDDVNLCS
-611 RLEGQSKN
+611 RLEGQSKG
-619 YGVDIVISETTQK
+619 YGVDIVISETTK
-632 AAEGFATIELDL
+632 IAAPEFATIELDL

-659 IGDEEVLVSE
+659 LGDAQVLTSE
-669 WFLNFSAIH
+669 WFKDMSAVH
-678 SEVISSYRSQEWDT
+678 AELMSEYREQNWGN
-692 SLDLVAKARS
+692 AKALIVKARAS
-702 VAGSKYDGL
+702 AGDKFDGL
-711 YDLFEERVAEYK
+711 YDLFSSRILEYESN
-723 ADPPGAEWAGVFVA
+723 PPGSEWDGVFIA
-737 KDK
+737 TDK

>member
-1 MITKFPWSP
+1 MKKFPWSP
-10 VLPLLLL
+10 VLPLLFLF
-17 ILSTGLHIV
+17 LSTGLHVI

-33 LRHKVFDEYQRI
+33 LRHRVFDEYQRL
-45 KPRPYTNTLPVRIL
+45 KPRVYSNDIPVRIL
-59 DIDDESLNQIGQWP
+59 DIDDESLSQVGQWP
-73 WPRDTMA
+73 WPRDVMA

-111 SKILPNRPE
+111 MKMLPNRPE
-120 FDETRRSLLNITD
+120 FEEARKGLLNIPD
-133 NDEIF
+133 NDELF

-149 GFAMTN
+149 GFAMTGG
-155 TETTEKLPAIK
+155 ETSEAPPAIK

-199 NGVINA
+199 NGALNA

-215 IPMFVNLKDNIYPSL
+215 IPMFMTLNDKIYPSL

-241 STYIIQA
+241 STFIIQA

-258 ETGIVSFKVG
+258 ETGLVSFKVG
-268 AVKVPT
+268 GVKVPT

-287 VPERYVPAW
+287 IPERYVPAW
-296 KLLNGTAPVEKIEGH
+296 KLLAGKAPVEKLEGH

-321 MKDLRPTPLDPAAAG
+321 MKDLRATPLDPAAAG

-342 ALETILAGNFLER
+342 ALETILTGNFLNR
-355 PDFARGLE
+355 PDFAHGLE
-363 IVGSLALGL
+363 VVASFLLGL

-382 SVWCAVLTV
+382 SVWCAVLTLV
-391 FAIGGVVAGAWFAFD
+391 AIAGVVGGAWYAFD
-406 IYNWLFDPIYF
+406 IYNWLLDPIYF
-417 SVVILIIYLTQ
+417 SVVILVIYLTQ

-433 LATEAERA
+433 LATEAERS

-456 KQLAA
+456 EQLAS

-467 LGGEMRELSI
+467 LGGEMKDISI
-477 LFCDV
+477 MFCDV

-495 GLTQLINRFL
+495 GLTQLINKFL
-505 TPMTQIIMD
+505 TPMTQVIMD
-514 RLGTIDKYMG
+514 RMGTIDKYMG
-524 DCIMAFWNAPLDVPA
+524 DCIMAFWNAPVDVPT
-539 HVAEACRSSLK
+539 HVAEACNSALI
-550 MFERLDELNDELE
+550 MFEKLEELNLELE
-563 REATES
+563 QEAANNNRA
-569 GKEFRPLNIGIGLN
+569 FLPLKIGIGLN
-583 TGSVCVGNMGSNQRF
+583 TGSCCVGNMGSNQRF
-598 DYSVLGDDVNLAA
+598 DYSILGDDVNLCS
-611 RLEGQSKN
+611 RLEGQSKG
-619 YGVDIVISETTQK
+619 YAVDIVISETTK
-632 AAEGFATIELDL
+632 IAAPEFATIELDL

-659 IGDEEVLVSE
+659 LGDAQVLASE
-669 WFLNFSAIH
+669 WFKDMSAVHAELI
-678 SEVISSYRSQEWDT
+678 SEYREQNWGN
-692 SLDLVAKARS
+692 AKALIVKARAS
-702 VAGSKYDGL
+702 AGDKFDGL
-711 YDLFEERVAEYK
+711 YDLFSSRILEYESN
-723 ADPPGAEWAGVFVA
+723 PPGSEWDGVFIA
-737 KDK
+737 TDK

>member
-1 MITKFPWSP
+1 MRKFPWSP
-10 VLPLLLL
+10 VLPLLFLF
-17 ILSTGLHIV
+17 LSTGLHVI

-33 LRHKVFDEYQRI
+33 LRHRVFDEYQRL
-45 KPRPYTNTLPVRIL
+45 KPREYSNDIPVRII
-59 DIDDESLNQIGQWP
+59 DIDDESLSRIGQWP
-73 WPRDTMA
+73 WPRDVMA

-106 SPKSL
+106 SPESL
-111 SKILPNRPE
+111 RKMLPKRPE
-120 FDETRRSLLNITD
+120 FEAAREGLLQIPD
-133 NDEIF
+133 NDELF

-149 GFAMTN
+149 GFAMTGR
-155 TETTEKLPAIK
+155 ETTETAPAIK

-180 PAYAGAMKVLSKIE
+180 PAYAGAMKVLSNIE
-194 DKVAG
+194 SKVAG
-199 NGVINA
+199 NGALNA

-215 IPMFVNLKDNIYPSL
+215 IPMFMTLNDKIYPSL

-241 STYIIQA
+241 STFIIQA

-258 ETGIVSFKVG
+258 ETGLVSFKVG

-287 VPERYVPAW
+287 IPERYVPAW
-296 KLLNGTAPVEKIEGH
+296 KLLDGSAPAEKLEGH

-321 MKDLRPTPLDPAAAG
+321 MKDLRATPLDPAAAG

-342 ALETILAGNFLER
+342 ALETILTGNFLNR
-355 PDFARGLE
+355 PDFAHGLE
-363 IVGSLALGL
+363 VVASFLLGL

-382 SVWCAVLTV
+382 SVWCAVLT
-391 FAIGGVVAGAWFAFD
+391 FAAIVGVVAGAWYAFD
-406 IYNWLFDPIYF
+406 VYNWLLDPIYF
-417 SVVILIIYLTQ
+417 SVVILVIYLTQ

-456 KQLAA
+456 EQLAS

-467 LGGEMRELSI
+467 LGGEMKDISI
-477 LFCDV
+477 MFCDV

-495 GLTQLINRFL
+495 GLTQLINKFL
-505 TPMTQIIMD
+505 TPMTQVIMD
-514 RLGTIDKYMG
+514 RMGTIDKYMG
-524 DCIMAFWNAPLDVPA
+524 DCIMAFWNAPVDVPT
-539 HVAEACRSSLK
+539 HVAEACNSALT
-550 MFERLDELNDELE
+550 MFEKLEELNTELE
-563 REATES
+563 QEAVS
-569 GKEFRPLNIGIGLN
+569 NNKEFRPLKIGIGLN
-583 TGSVCVGNMGSNQRF
+583 TGSCCVGNMGSNQRF
-598 DYSVLGDDVNLAA
+598 DYSILGDDVNLCS
-611 RLEGQSKN
+611 RLEGQSKG
-619 YGVDIVISETTQK
+619 YGVDIVISETTK
-632 AAEGFATIELDL
+632 IAAPEFATIELDL

-659 IGDEEVLVSE
+659 IGNSEVQDSE
-669 WFLNFSAIH
+669 WFKDMSAVHAELIL
-678 SEVISSYRSQEWDT
+678 EYRNQNWKKAKT
-692 SLDLVAKARS
+692 LVSKAREA
-702 VAGSKYDGL
+702 AGKKFDGL
-711 YDLFEERVAEYK
+711 YDLFDARIEEYK
-723 ADPPGAEWAGVFVA
+723 SNPPGLDWDGVFVA
-737 KDK
+737 TDK